1 MRPASLAPESQKGM
15 TMTRFR
21 TVVCAVDFSET
32 SQEAVAV
39 ARDIAEGAGAHLH
52 LVHVVLDPLQ
62 LPWSLE
68 TAAFDFAEM
77 LRTWIQS
84 AEQELSKLAASL
96 PPALPPATQAVV
108 VGRPPAEIVRYA
120 EGHAADVIVMGTH
133 GYSAVKRFLLGSVA
147 DQVVRQATCPVL
159 VVPHRA
165 VRHGASPSP
174 PVTAT
179 SAR

>member
-1 MRPASLAPESQKGM
+1 M

-32 SQEAVAV
+32 SQDAVAV

-52 LVHVVLDPLQ
+52 LLHVVLDPLQ
-62 LPWSLE
+62 LPWSVE
-68 TAAFDFAEM
+68 TVAIDFAEW
-77 LRTWIQS
+77 LRNWIRS
-84 AEQELSKLAASL
+84 AEEELSKLAASL
-96 PPALPPATQAVV
+96 PPGSPPATQAVV

-133 GYSAVKRFLLGSVA
+133 GYGAVKRFLLGSVA

-165 VRHGASPSP
+165 VRHGVSPSP

-179 SAR
+179 SAG